1 MAADTQVLVVGAG
14 PVGLFMAAELNRH
27 GVSCRIVDK
36 NDGPTHDTRAATIQA
51 RTLEI
56 LQSVSLADEFVQ
68 VGNICHAIATYT
80 SDHKLIKYLTFDELD
95 SPFPFVLLLPQSQT
109 ERVVARYLTHLGTE
123 VERRVE
129 LVAFEQDEDG
139 VRATLQPAHGG
150 QETANVSYLI
160 ACDGAHSPV
169 RHALG
174 LSFSGEDY
182 PTDFMTA
189 DVHVEWKLPRDEQA
203 FFFAAEGMLAFFPLP
218 RGRAALVADISA
230 ALGDHSP
237 LGEPALEDVQA
248 IFNARTPGGVL
259 SDPIW
264 RVYYRVHCRQA
275 ERYQKGRVFLVGDA
289 AHVSSNIGGQGM
301 NTGMQDAYNLGWKL
315 GLVLNGRS
323 PASLLDSYHPERYQA
338 GRDMLYLTDHL
349 HRAVLR
355 EELHLSLPETVRQKL
370 AAVLA
375 GQEVMQQR
383 MRRAVAELNIGYR
396 HSPIVAEHH
405 RFLPARRGAHA
416 SVLGWHDFGA
426 GPRAGDRAPDAR
438 LMLYPGR
445 ESVALLQRLRGT
457 MHHLVVFAGVLA
469 TGETHR
475 RLQALADATMH
486 PYPDCIE
493 PHLIVPHE
501 LPDELVGKGEILL
514 DPRGELHHRY
524 GARNACL
531 YVVRPD
537 GYIGFR
543 SQPPDP
549 EALKA
554 YFAQIFLER

>member
-1 MAADTQVLVVGAG
+1 MATDSQVLVVGAG
-14 PVGLFMAAELNRH
+14 PAGLFMAAELNRH
-27 GVSCRIVDK
+27 GISCRIVDK
-36 NDGPTHDTRAATIQA
+36 NDGPTHETRAASIQA

-56 LQSVSLADEFVQ
+56 LESIGLADELLQ
-68 VGNICHAIATYT
+68 AGNICHAAATYT

-95 SPFPFVLLLPQSQT
+95 SAFPFVLQLPQSQT
-109 ERVVARYLTHLGTE
+109 ERIVARYLARLGTE
-123 VERRVE
+123 VERSVE

-139 VRATLQPAHGG
+139 VRATLQPADGG
-150 QETANVSYLI
+150 QETAHVSYLI

-174 LSFSGEDY
+174 VSFSGDDY

-189 DVHVEWKLPRDEQA
+189 DVHVDWKLPRDQHA
-203 FFFAAEGMLAFFPLP
+203 FFFAPEGMLAFFPLP
-218 RGRAALVADISA
+218 RGRATLAADIGPA
-230 ALGDHSP
+230 QGDHPP
-237 LGEPALEDVQA
+237 LGEPALEDLQA
-248 IFNARTPGGVL
+248 IFDARTSGGVL

-264 RVYYRVHCRQA
+264 KVYYRVHCRQA
-275 ERYQKGRVFLVGDA
+275 ERYQVGRVFLVGDA

-315 GLVLNGRS
+315 GLVLNARS
-323 PASLLDSYHPERYQA
+323 PATLLDSYHPERHRA
-338 GRDMLYLTDHL
+338 GRDMLDLTDHL

-355 EELHLSLPETVRQKL
+355 EEPHLSLSETLRRKL
-370 AAVLA
+370 AVVLA

-383 MRRAVAELNIGYR
+383 MRRATAELNIGYR

-405 RFLPARRGAHA
+405 RLLADPREAHV
-416 SVLGWHDFGA
+416 SLLGWHDFGA
-426 GPRAGDRAPDAR
+426 GPRAGDRAADAR
-438 LMLYPGR
+438 LMLYPRR
-445 ESVALLQRLRGT
+445 ESVRFFQRLRGT
-457 MHHLVVFAGVLA
+457 THHLVLFAGALA

-475 RLQALADATMH
+475 RLQALADATTQT
-486 PYPDCIE
+486 YPDCIE
-493 PHLIVPHE
+493 THLIVPHE
-501 LPDELVGKGEILL
+501 LPGDLTGKGEILL

-524 GARNACL
+524 GARSECL

-549 EALKA
+549 EALKS
-554 YFAQIFLER
+554 YLTQIFL

>member
-1 MAADTQVLVVGAG
+1 MATDTQVLVVGAG
-14 PVGLFMAAELNRH
+14 PVGLFMAAELDRH

-36 NDGPTHDTRAATIQA
+36 NDGPTHDTRAASIQA

-56 LQSVSLADEFVQ
+56 LESVGLADEFVPA
-68 VGNICHAIATYT
+68 GNICHAAATYT
-80 SDHKLIKYLTFDELD
+80 CDHKLIKHLTFDELD
-95 SPFPFVLLLPQSQT
+95 SAFPFVLLLPQSQT
-109 ERVVARYLTHLGTE
+109 ERIVARYLARLGTE

-139 VRATLQPAHGG
+139 VRATLQPPDGG
-150 QETANVSYLI
+150 QETAHVSYLI

-174 LSFSGEDY
+174 VSFSGDDY

-189 DVHVEWKLPRDEQA
+189 DVQVDWKLPRDEQA

-218 RGRAALVADISA
+218 RGRAALVADIGPA
-230 ALGDHSP
+230 QGDHPP
-237 LGEPALEDVQA
+237 LGEPALEDLQA

-264 RVYYRVHCRQA
+264 NVYYRVHCRQA
-275 ERYQKGRVFLVGDA
+275 ERYQVGRVFLVGDA

-315 GLVLNGRS
+315 GLVLNARS
-323 PASLLDSYHPERYQA
+323 PASLLDSYHPERHRA
-338 GRDMLYLTDHL
+338 GRDMLCLTDHL

-355 EELHLSLPETVRQKL
+355 EEPHLSLSETFRQKL

-405 RFLPARRGAHA
+405 RLLPGPRGAHA
-416 SVLGWHDFGA
+416 SLLGWHDFGA
-426 GPRAGDRAPDAR
+426 GPRAGDRGADAR

-445 ESVALLQRLRGT
+445 ESVRFFQRLRGT
-457 MHHLVVFAGVLA
+457 THHLVLFAGALA

-475 RLQALADATMH
+475 RLQALADATMQT
-486 PYPDCIE
+486 YPDCIE
-493 PHLIVPHE
+493 PHLIIPHE
-501 LPDELVGKGEILL
+501 LPGDLAGKGEILL

-524 GARNACL
+524 GARSACL

-549 EALKA
+549 EALKS
-554 YFAQIFLER
+554 YLTQIFL

>member
-1 MAADTQVLVVGAG
+1 MATDSQVLVVGAG
-14 PVGLFMAAELNRH
+14 PAGLFMAAELNRH
-27 GVSCRIVDK
+27 GISCRIVDK
-36 NDGPTHDTRAATIQA
+36 NDGPTHDTRAASIQA

-56 LQSVSLADEFVQ
+56 LESIGLADEFVQ
-68 VGNICHAIATYT
+68 AGNICHAAATYT
-80 SDHKLIKYLTFDELD
+80 SDHKLIKHLTFDELD
-95 SPFPFVLLLPQSQT
+95 SAFPFVLLLPQSQT
-109 ERVVARYLTHLGTE
+109 ERIVARYLARLDTE

-150 QETANVSYLI
+150 QETTHVSYLI
-160 ACDGAHSPV
+160 GCDGAHSLV

-174 LSFSGEDY
+174 VSFSGDDY

-189 DVHVEWKLPRDEQA
+189 DVQVDWKLPRDEQA
-203 FFFAAEGMLAFFPLP
+203 FFFAAEGMLASFPLP
-218 RGRAALVADISA
+218 RGRAALVADIGPA
-230 ALGDHSP
+230 QADHPP
-237 LGEPALEDVQA
+237 LGEPALEDLQA
-248 IFNARTPGGVL
+248 TFSARTPGGVL

-264 RVYYRVHCRQA
+264 NVYYRVHCRQA
-275 ERYQKGRVFLVGDA
+275 ERYQVGRVFLVGDA

-315 GLVLNGRS
+315 GLVLNARS
-323 PASLLDSYHPERYQA
+323 PASLLHSYHPERHRA
-338 GRDMLYLTDHL
+338 GRDMLDLTDHL
-349 HRAVLR
+349 HQAVLR
-355 EELHLSLPETVRQKL
+355 EEPHLSLSETVRQRL

-405 RFLPARRGAHA
+405 RLLPGPRGADV
-416 SVLGWHDFGA
+416 SLLGWHDFGA
-426 GPRAGDRAPDAR
+426 GPRAGDRAADAR

-445 ESVALLQRLRGT
+445 ESVRFFQRLRGT
-457 MHHLVVFAGVLA
+457 TQHLVLFAGAFA

-475 RLQALADATMH
+475 RLQALADATMRT
-486 PYPDCIE
+486 YPDCIQT
-493 PHLIVPHE
+493 HLIVPHE
-501 LPDELVGKGEILL
+501 LPGDLAGKGEILL

-524 GARNACL
+524 GARSECL

-543 SQPPDP
+543 SQPPDA
-549 EALKA
+549 ETLKS
-554 YFAQIFLER
+554 YLTQIFL

>member
-1 MAADTQVLVVGAG
+1 MATDTQVLVVGAG

-36 NDGPTHDTRAATIQA
+36 NDGPTHDTRAAAIQA

-56 LQSVSLADEFVQ
+56 LESVGLADEFVQ
-68 VGNICHAIATYT
+68 AGNISHAKATYT

-95 SPFPFVLLLPQSQT
+95 SAFPFVLQLPQSQT
-109 ERVVARYLTHLGTE
+109 ERLLAGYLARLGTE

-139 VRATLQPAHGG
+139 VRATLQRPDGG
-150 QETANVSYLI
+150 QETANVSYLV
-160 ACDGAHSPV
+160 ACDGAHSTV

-174 LSFSGEDY
+174 VSFSGDDY
-182 PTDFMTA
+182 PTDLISA
-189 DVHVEWKLPRDEQA
+189 DVQVDWKLPRDEQLS
-203 FFFAAEGMLAFFPLP
+203 FFAAEGMLTVFPLP
-218 RGRAALVADISA
+218 RGRAAIVADIGPA
-230 ALGDHSP
+230 QGDHP
-237 LGEPALEDVQA
+237 PPGAPALEDLQA

-264 RVYYRVHCRQA
+264 SVRYRVHGRQA
-275 ERYQKGRVFLVGDA
+275 ERYQVGRVFLLGDA
-289 AHVSSNIGGQGM
+289 AHVCSNIGGQGM

-315 GLVLNGRS
+315 GLVLNARS
-323 PASLLDSYHPERYQA
+323 PASLLDSYHPERHQA
-338 GRDMLYLTDHL
+338 GRDMLCLSDHL
-349 HRAVLR
+349 HRTVLR
-355 EELHLSLPETVRQKL
+355 EDPHLSLPETVRQKL
-370 AAVLA
+370 ATVLA
-375 GQEVMQQR
+375 SQEVMQQR

-405 RFLPARRGAHA
+405 RFLPGPHEAHA

-426 GPRAGDRAPDAR
+426 GPRAGDRAVDAR
-438 LMLYPGR
+438 LMLHPGR
-445 ESVALLQRLRGT
+445 ESVRFFQRLRGT
-457 MHHLVVFAGVLA
+457 THHLVLFAGALA
-469 TGETHR
+469 TAETHQ
-475 RLQALADATMH
+475 RLQALADATMRAH
-486 PYPDCIE
+486 PDRIE
-493 PHLIVPHE
+493 SHLIVPHE
-501 LPDELVGKGEILL
+501 LPEDLAGKGEILL

-524 GARNACL
+524 GARSACL

-549 EALKA
+549 EALKS
-554 YFAQIFLER
+554 YFSQIFL

>member
-1 MAADTQVLVVGAG
+1 MATDSQVLVVGAG
-14 PVGLFMAAELNRH
+14 PAGLFMAAELNRH
-27 GVSCRIVDK
+27 GISCRIVDK
-36 NDGPTHDTRAATIQA
+36 NDGATHETRAASIQA

-56 LQSVSLADEFVQ
+56 LESVSLANEFVQ

-80 SDHKLIKYLTFDELD
+80 SEHKLIKHLTFDELD
-95 SPFPFVLLLPQSQT
+95 SAFPFVLLLPQSQT
-109 ERVVARYLTHLGTE
+109 ERIVARYLARLGTE

-139 VRATLQPAHGG
+139 VRTTLQHPDGG
-150 QETANVSYLI
+150 QETAHVSYLI

-174 LSFSGEDY
+174 VSFSGDDY

-189 DVHVEWKLPRDEQA
+189 DVHVDWKLPRDEQA
-203 FFFAAEGMLAFFPLP
+203 FFFAGEGMLAFFPLP
-218 RGRAALVADISA
+218 RWRAALVADIGPA
-230 ALGDHSP
+230 QGDHPP
-237 LGEPALEDVQA
+237 LGEPALEDLQA

-264 RVYYRVHCRQA
+264 SVYYRVHRRQA
-275 ERYQKGRVFLVGDA
+275 ERYQVGRIFLVGDA

-315 GLVLNGRS
+315 GLVLTARS
-323 PASLLDSYHPERYQA
+323 PASLLDSYHSERYQA
-338 GRDMLYLTDHL
+338 GRDMLILADHL

-355 EELHLSLPETVRQKL
+355 EQLHLSPSEALRQKL

-383 MRRAVAELNIGYR
+383 MRTAVAELNIGYR
-396 HSPIVAEHH
+396 HSPVVAEHH
-405 RFLPARRGAHA
+405 RLLPGPHGAHA

-426 GPRAGDRAPDAR
+426 GPRAGDRAADAR

-445 ESVALLQRLRGT
+445 EFIRFSQRLRGIT
-457 MHHLVVFAGVLA
+457 HHLVLFAGALA
-469 TGETHR
+469 TVETHR
-475 RLQALADATMH
+475 RLQALADANVLAC
-486 PYPDCIE
+486 PDRIN

-501 LPDELVGKGEILL
+501 LPEDLVGKGEILL
-514 DPRGELHHRY
+514 DPKGELHHRY

-549 EALKA
+549 EALKS
-554 YFAQIFLER
+554 YLTQIFL

>member
-1 MAADTQVLVVGAG
+1 MTTDTQVLVVGAG
-14 PVGLFMAAELNRH
+14 PAGLFMAAELNRH

-36 NDGPTHDTRAATIQA
+36 NDGPTHDSRAASIQA

-56 LQSVSLADEFVQ
+56 LESVSLADEFVQ
-68 VGNICHAIATYT
+68 VGNICHAAATYN
-80 SDHKLIKYLTFDELD
+80 SDHKVIKYLTFDELD
-95 SPFPFVLLLPQSQT
+95 SAFPFVLQLPQSQT
-109 ERVVARYLTHLGTE
+109 ERMVARYLARLGTE

-139 VRATLQPAHGG
+139 VRATLQPADGR
-150 QETANVSYLI
+150 QETAHVSYLI

-174 LSFSGEDY
+174 VSFSGDDY

-189 DVHVEWKLPRDEQA
+189 DVQIDWKLPRDQHA

-218 RGRAALVADISA
+218 RGRATLAADIGPA
-230 ALGDHSP
+230 QGEHLP
-237 LGEPALEDVQA
+237 LGEPALEDLQA
-248 IFNARTPGGVL
+248 IFNVRTPGGVL

-264 RVYYRVHCRQA
+264 KAYYRVHCRQA
-275 ERYQKGRVFLVGDA
+275 GRYQVGRVFLVGDA
-289 AHVSSNIGGQGM
+289 AHASSNIGGQGM

-315 GLVLNGRS
+315 GLVLNARS
-323 PASLLDSYHPERYQA
+323 PVSLLDSYHPERHQA

-355 EELHLSLPETVRQKL
+355 EEPHLSLSETLRQKL
-370 AAVLA
+370 ATVLA

-396 HSPIVAEHH
+396 HSPVVAEHH
-405 RFLPARRGAHA
+405 RLLPGPRGAHTG
-416 SVLGWHDFGA
+416 VLGWHDFGA

-438 LMLYPGR
+438 LMLHPGR
-445 ESVALLQRLRGT
+445 QSVRFFQRLRGT
-457 MHHLVVFAGVLA
+457 THHLVLFAGALA

-486 PYPDCIE
+486 EYPDRIE

-501 LPDELVGKGEILL
+501 LPEDLVGKGEILL

-524 GARNACL
+524 GARSACL

-549 EALKA
+549 EALKS
-554 YFAQIFLER
+554 YFTQIFL

>member
-1 MAADTQVLVVGAG
+1 MATDTQVLVVGAG
-14 PVGLFMAAELNRH
+14 PVGLFMAAELNWH
-27 GVSCRIVDK
+27 GVSCRLVDK
-36 NDGPTHDTRAATIQA
+36 NDGPTHDSRAASIQA

-56 LQSVSLADEFVQ
+56 LESISLADEFVQ
-68 VGNICHAIATYT
+68 VGNICHAAATYT
-80 SDHKLIKYLTFDELD
+80 SDHQLIKYLTFDELD
-95 SPFPFVLLLPQSQT
+95 SAFPFVLQLPQSQT
-109 ERVVARYLTHLGTE
+109 ERLVARYLARLGTE

-129 LVAFEQDEDG
+129 LVAFTQDEDG
-139 VRATLQPAHGG
+139 VRATLQPADGG
-150 QETANVSYLI
+150 QETAHVSYLI

-174 LSFSGEDY
+174 VSFSGDDY

-189 DVHVEWKLPRDEQA
+189 DVQVDWKLPRDQHA

-218 RGRAALVADISA
+218 RGRATLAADIGPA
-230 ALGDHSP
+230 QGDDLP
-237 LGEPALEDVQA
+237 LGEPALENLQA

-275 ERYQKGRVFLVGDA
+275 ERYQVGRVFLVGDA

-315 GLVLNGRS
+315 GLVLNARS
-323 PASLLDSYHPERYQA
+323 PATLLDSYHPERYQA

-355 EELHLSLPETVRQKL
+355 EEPHLSLSETLRQKL

-396 HSPIVAEHH
+396 HSPVVAEHH
-405 RFLPARRGAHA
+405 CLLPGPRGAHT

-438 LMLYPGR
+438 LMLHPGR
-445 ESVALLQRLRGT
+445 ESVRFFQRLRGT
-457 MHHLVVFAGVLA
+457 THHLVLFAGALA

-486 PYPDCIE
+486 AYPDRIE

-501 LPDELVGKGEILL
+501 LSEDLVAKGEILL

-524 GARNACL
+524 GARSACL

-537 GYIGFR
+537 GYVGFR

-549 EALKA
+549 EALKS
-554 YFAQIFLER
+554 YFTQIFL